1 MPNENLI
8 TETMATLPGTAEK
21 MRSAILIGAFAAGSG
36 VSFYV
41 ASEGFSNKLA
51 TVSLGLVA
59 LSSVPEMVVRWRKMS
74 SRTS

>member
-1 MPNENLI
+1 MMNENVVA
-8 TETMATLPGTAEK
+8 ETVATLPGTAEK
-21 MRSAILIGAFAAGSG
+21 MRSAMLIGAFAAGSG

-41 ASEGFSNKLA
+41 ASEAFSNKLA

-59 LSSVPEMVVRWRKMS
+59 LSSVPEMVVRWRNMC